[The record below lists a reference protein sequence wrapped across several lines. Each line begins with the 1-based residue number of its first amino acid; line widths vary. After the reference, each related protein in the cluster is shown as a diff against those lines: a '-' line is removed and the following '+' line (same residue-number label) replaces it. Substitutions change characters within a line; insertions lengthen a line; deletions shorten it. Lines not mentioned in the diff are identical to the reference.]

1 MVGIISMVGIFKKA
15 NEAGLFSAKQTPPHT
30 PPIFSKKFCENIET
44 KRLRTL
50 N

>member
-30 PPIFSKKFCENIET
+30 PPIFSKKIVKILKQKDLEH
-44 KRLRTL
+44 
-50 N
+50 